1 MLTANNYAQ
10 YVKSINYV
18 SLSDKLKK
26 GYDFVKKS
34 TNEYKNWDAYH
45 QSDKIREVI
54 NLYFSLVEQH
64 LPNKAN
70 AQKKSVKKSAPGKS
84 AKSTKAAATPKA
96 VKKKPVQEDIKAN
109 MVEHFDEEIKIIRK
123 FINLHGKVKTQEQ
136 IVRLI
141 NSVQKAI
148 IERKVRKSSVHAPH
162 IVYIQKTLISTYNDM
177 GKTISITISDNKLN
191 ELSAIVHGEK
201 IYPSVP
207 FIKRYLNLV
216 GKTDIKQKATLLLKQ
231 LRIAVGKGKITKSDR
246 YSNRLSEIHET
257 LKEFLDNPKQKTIEA
272 SAEQLSGLQGIVDGC
287 NCSNLNGIDGSLPA
301 VMNSMDFA
309 NLRFNTIG
317 LKGKWLDLIGDPSQ
331 NFSAMVSGKP
341 KMGKSYLCIDFAGYL
356 ARHHGK
362 VLYVAKEEGLDLTL
376 QTKLNEKDVKHP
388 NLFVASV
395 LPSDLSPYNFIFL
408 DSVNKLGLLPD
419 DLTALKMRYP
429 QKSFINVFQ
438 TTKDGNFRGA
448 NTFQHDVDV
457 VIEIP
462 ERGRAVQFGRFNQG
476 GEMSIF

>member
-1 MLTANNYAQ
+1 MLNANNYSQ
-10 YVKSINYV
+10 QVKSIRYDD
-18 SLSDKLKK
+18 LSDKLKK

-34 TNEYKNWDAYH
+34 THNYTNWDAYH
-45 QSDKIREVI
+45 QSDKIKEVI

-64 LPNKAN
+64 LPSKGSKTKTAAKKA
-70 AQKKSVKKSAPGKS
+70 APAKATKAARPAATKSVKKKTS
-84 AKSTKAAATPKA
+84 
-96 VKKKPVQEDIKAN
+96 QENTDAN
-109 MVEHFDEEIKIIRK
+109 MVEHLDEEIKLIKR
-123 FINLHGKVKTQEQ
+123 FIGLNGKSKTQEQ
-136 IVRLI
+136 IVRFISTL
-141 NSVQKAI
+141 QKAI
-148 IERKVRKSSVHAPH
+148 IERKVRKSSSYAAH
-162 IVYIQKTLISTYNDM
+162 IVYIQKTLIEMYNAM
-177 GKTISITISDNKLN
+177 GKTLTVEINAKKLEELITV
-191 ELSAIVHGEK
+191 AGGEK
-201 IYPSVP
+201 VYLSIPY
-207 FIKRYLNLV
+207 IKRYLNLV
-216 GKTDIKQKATLLLKQ
+216 GKTDIKQKATALLKQ
-231 LRIAVGKGKITKSDR
+231 MRTAVGKGKITKSDR
-246 YSNRLSEIHET
+246 YSDRLSEIHNV

-272 SAEQLSGLQGIVDGC
+272 STEQLSGLQGIVDGC

-309 NLRFNTIG
+309 NLHFNTIG
-317 LKGKWLDLIGDPSQ
+317 LKGKWLDLIGDPSM

-356 ARHHGK
+356 ARHHGR

-395 LPSDLSPYNFIFL
+395 LPADLSSYNFIFL
-408 DSVNKLGLLPD
+408 DSVNKLGLLPH
-419 DLTALKMRYP
+419 DLTALKMKFP
-429 QKSFINVFQ
+429 QKSFINIFQ

-476 GEMSIF
+476 GEMNIF

>member
-1 MLTANNYAQ
+1 MLNANNYAQ
-10 YVKSINYV
+10 QVKSIVYND
-18 SLSDKLKK
+18 LSDKLKK

-34 TNEYKNWDAYH
+34 THNYTNWDAYH
-45 QSDKIREVI
+45 QSDKIKEVC

-64 LPNKAN
+64 LPNKGSKTKTTA
-70 AQKKSVKKSAPGKS
+70 KKTAP
-84 AKSTKAAATPKA
+84 AKTAKAAKVSTPKT
-96 VKKKPVQEDIKAN
+96 VKKKPSQEDTNAN
-109 MVEHFDEEIKIIRK
+109 MVEHLDEEIKLIKR
-123 FINLHGKVKTQEQ
+123 FIGLNGRSKTQEQ
-136 IVRLI
+136 IVRFISSL
-141 NSVQKAI
+141 QKAI
-148 IERKVRKSSVHAPH
+148 IERKVRKSSSYATH
-162 IVYIQKTLISTYNDM
+162 IVYIQKTLIEMYNSM
-177 GKTISITISDNKLN
+177 GKTLTVEINAKKLE
-191 ELSAIVHGEK
+191 ELKAVVGGEK
-201 IYPSVP
+201 VYLSIPY
-207 FIKRYLNLV
+207 IKRYLNLV
-216 GKTDIKQKATLLLKQ
+216 GKTDIKQKATALLKQ
-231 LRIAVGKGKITKSDR
+231 MRIAVGKGKITKSDR
-246 YSNRLSEIHET
+246 YSDRLSEIHNT

-272 SAEQLSGLQGIVDGC
+272 STEQLSGLQGIVDGC
-287 NCSNLNGIDGSLPA
+287 NCSNLSGIDGALPA

-309 NLRFNTIG
+309 NIHFNTIG
-317 LKGKWLDLIGDPSQ
+317 LKGKWLELIGDPSM

-395 LPSDLSPYNFIFL
+395 LPADLSPYNFIFL
-408 DSVNKLGLLPD
+408 DSVNKLGLLPH

-429 QKSFINVFQ
+429 HKSFINVFQ

-462 ERGRAVQFGRFNQG
+462 ERGKAVQFGRFNQG